1 MKKTR
6 LIVMLVIISM
16 LILPVNAFANNE
28 AEMVYTALGDSIAAG
43 TGSANGE
50 SYTDMFNEY
59 LRKQHKDKVYNE
71 KVVYNNFSSDGTTSG
86 ALVMDL
92 TNPLDPDYI
101 ATVNAVISSN
111 VISISIGGN
120 DVLDY
125 IEQFDPEIEYSEEE
139 FNAIAYYIE
148 TNIVPQ
154 MFSNFTD
161 IILAIK
167 LLNPSAQIYVNNFYN
182 PFVNDEDLYYF
193 AEQFIPDINM
203 ALKDGEISLIYG
215 RLYYV
220 VDVYTAFYGYRN
232 PKSLVNYD
240 YSLETKDAYLHP
252 RHKGYKVMTNV
263 FKDLYEGNQ

>member
-6 LIVMLVIISM
+6 LVIILIIITM
-16 LILPVNAFANNE
+16 LALPVNAFANHE
-28 AEMVYTALGDSIAAG
+28 EGIVYTALGDSIAAG
-43 TGSANGE
+43 TGSANGD

-59 LRKQHKDKVYNE
+59 LRKLYKDKVYND
-71 KVVYNNFSSDGTTSG
+71 KVVYNNFASDGTTSG

-92 TNPLDPDYI
+92 TNPLDPDFY
-101 ATVNAVISSN
+101 ATFNAVISSN
-111 VISISIGGN
+111 VITISIGGN

-125 IEQFDPEIEYSEEE
+125 IEQFDPEIEYSEED

-161 IILAIK
+161 IISAIK
-167 LLNPSAQIYVNNFYN
+167 TTNPTAQIYVNNFYN
-182 PFVNDEDLYYF
+182 PFVYDEELHNF
-193 AEQFIPDINM
+193 AELFIPDINT

-220 VDVYTAFYGYRN
+220 VDVYTAFDGYRN

-263 FKDLYEGNQ
+263 LKDLYEENQ